1 MTTIQ
6 DIRKMNDKDLA
17 ELIRKEREAVRSY
30 RFSAGARDV
39 RAVRTS
45 KKHIA
50 QALTEITRRTTD
62 AR

>member
-1 MTTIQ
+1 
-6 DIRKMNDKDLA
+6 MNDKDLA

>member
-6 DIRKMNDKDLA
+6 DIKKMNDTELA

-30 RFSAGARDV
+30 RFTTGLRDV

-50 QALTEITRRTTD
+50 QALTEITRRMKE